1 MQYRSL
7 LAKGLAMRWVLLAAV
22 GLALAGCVSTS
33 QVFEVGPDTY
43 SVSST
48 ADGYRTASSARQSA
62 LESGTAKCVAMGR
75 HFVLTNESTEPTR
88 MGIDTTVTLT
98 FRCPEEGV
106 GASHRT

>member
-1 MQYRSL
+1 MRCIL
-7 LAKGLAMRWVLLAAV
+7 LAGAV
-22 GLALAGCVSTS
+22 VALAGCVSTS

-62 LESGTAKCVAMGR
+62 LESGTAKCTAIGR

-98 FRCPEEGV
+98 FRCLAG
-106 GASHRT
+106 GMDTGHRT